1 MKTYFTSE
9 SVTCGHPDK
18 VCDQIADAVLD
29 DILANDP
36 DAHVACEVTACTGE
50 VHLMG
55 EITSSYVPDYEAIA
69 RKVIAEIGYTV
80 PVVGFDAE
88 NVRIRVSIHT
98 QSPDI
103 ARGVDRGAP
112 EEAGAGDQ
120 GMMFGYACCETGA
133 LMPLPITLANRLTRK
148 LEQVRREKLL
158 PYLLPDGKAQVSVE
172 YEDGKPKRISAVV
185 VSAQHSA
192 EVGIDALRDAILE
205 QVIFP
210 VLPPELLDEHTEYF
224 INPTGRFVVGGPA
237 GDSGLT
243 GRKIIADTYGGMAR
257 HGGGAFS
264 GKDPSKVDRTG
275 AYMARYLAK
284 NIVAAE
290 LADRC
295 EIELAYAIGLADSCG
310 VMVSLTEQSSEINQG
325 VARLDREKE
334 SAASRE
340 ERYEAQGAGDQ
351 GVMFGYACDE
361 TDVLMPL
368 PIYLAHRLAHRL
380 TEVRKSGEVTHLRP
394 DGKTQVTIE
403 YDDDDRPVRLD
414 TVLVSTQ
421 HDPEVDQ
428 AWLKEQ
434 LIEHVIRPVLDD
446 VLADR
451 VTHDEYRVLVNP
463 TGSFVLGGPAPSA
476 PQTPWQARCTAAA

>member
-264 GKDPSKVDRTG
+264 GKRPEQGRPHGRLHGALSRQEHCGRGAGRPLRDRACLCHRPRRPCERDGRHVWHG
-275 AYMARYLAK
+275 ARERRK
-284 NIVAAE
+284 
-290 LADRC
+290 DR
-295 EIELAYAIGLADSCG
+295 ELAYGAYRHAPR
-310 VMVSLTEQSSEINQG
+310 QHH
-325 VARLDREKE
+325 VAL
-334 SAASRE
+334 
-340 ERYEAQGAGDQ
+340 
-351 GVMFGYACDE
+351 
-361 TDVLMPL
+361 
-368 PIYLAHRLAHRL
+368 
-380 TEVRKSGEVTHLRP
+380 
-394 DGKTQVTIE
+394 
-403 YDDDDRPVRLD
+403 
-414 TVLVSTQ
+414 
-421 HDPEVDQ
+421 
-428 AWLKEQ
+428 
-434 LIEHVIRPVLDD
+434 
-446 VLADR
+446 
-451 VTHDEYRVLVNP
+451 
-463 TGSFVLGGPAPSA
+463 
-476 PQTPWQARCTAAA
+476 

>member
-29 DILANDP
+29 EILVHDP
-36 DAHVACEVTACTGE
+36 NAHVACEVTACTDE

-55 EITSSYVPDYEAIA
+55 EITSTFTPDYEAIA
-69 RKVIAEIGYTV
+69 RRVIGEIGYTL
-80 PVVGFDAE
+80 PGVGFDAKT
-88 NVRIRVSIHT
+88 VRICVSVHT

-120 GMMFGYACCETGA
+120 GMMFGYACRETDA
-133 LMPLPITLANRLTRK
+133 LMPLPITLANRLTKR
-148 LEQVRREKLL
+148 LEQVRREKSI

-172 YEDGKPKRISAVV
+172 YEGGCPKRISAVV

-192 EVGIDALRDAILE
+192 EVKIDTLRDAILE

-210 VLPPELLDEHTEYF
+210 VLPEQLLDERTEYF

-243 GRKIIADTYGGMAR
+243 GRKIIADTYGGAAR

-290 LADRC
+290 LAERC
-295 EIELAYAIGLADSCG
+295 EIELAYAIGLADPVSVMVETFGTGRVSDEALADWLMKNVDMRPGGITARFELCRPLYRRVSCG
-310 VMVSLTEQSSEINQG
+310 GHFGENAAGLPWEWTDLAEVLQKEI
-325 VARLDREKE
+325 L
-334 SAASRE
+334 S
-340 ERYEAQGAGDQ
+340 
-351 GVMFGYACDE
+351 
-361 TDVLMPL
+361 
-368 PIYLAHRLAHRL
+368 
-380 TEVRKSGEVTHLRP
+380 
-394 DGKTQVTIE
+394 
-403 YDDDDRPVRLD
+403 
-414 TVLVSTQ
+414 
-421 HDPEVDQ
+421 
-428 AWLKEQ
+428 
-434 LIEHVIRPVLDD
+434 
-446 VLADR
+446 
-451 VTHDEYRVLVNP
+451 
-463 TGSFVLGGPAPSA
+463 
-476 PQTPWQARCTAAA
+476 

>member
-103 ARGVDRGAP
+103 ARGVDRGSP

-172 YEDGKPKRISAVV
+172 YEDGTPKRISAVV

-210 VLPPELLDEHTEYF
+210 VLPPELLDEHTEYSSTRRT
-224 INPTGRFVVGGPA
+224 ICRWRARGRQRPYRPQ
-237 GDSGLT
+237 DHRRHLW
-243 GRKIIADTYGGMAR
+243 R
-257 HGGGAFS
+257 HGAPRRRGVLGQ
-264 GKDPSKVDRTG
+264 GPSKVDRTG

-295 EIELAYAIGLADSCG
+295 EIELAMPSASPTCERDGRHVWHG
-310 VMVSLTEQSSEINQG
+310 
-325 VARLDREKE
+325 ARERRKDREL
-334 SAASRE
+334 A
-340 ERYEAQGAGDQ
+340 YGA
-351 GVMFGYACDE
+351 YRHA
-361 TDVLMPL
+361 P
-368 PIYLAHRLAHRL
+368 R
-380 TEVRKSGEVTHLRP
+380 
-394 DGKTQVTIE
+394 
-403 YDDDDRPVRLD
+403 
-414 TVLVSTQ
+414 Q
-421 HDPEVDQ
+421 H
-428 AWLKEQ
+428 
-434 LIEHVIRPVLDD
+434 HVAL
-446 VLADR
+446 
-451 VTHDEYRVLVNP
+451 
-463 TGSFVLGGPAPSA
+463 
-476 PQTPWQARCTAAA
+476 